1 MSIPPPPVGSDSW
14 LELVLT
20 LVDDEEILGNARA
33 ELELLMLYQARL
45 LAISETDEP
54 LQPALEFDLGCK
66 LYSSQIPVVLN
77 AVPPY
82 RVIVYSDHKISFK
95 VLGNRIAVDVE

>member
-14 LELVLT
+14 LDLALT
-20 LVDDEEILGNARA
+20 FVDDEEILGNARA

-45 LAISETDEP
+45 LAISETDD

-66 LYSSQIPVVLN
+66 LYSSQIPVVLD

-95 VLGNRIAVDVE
+95 ILGNRIAVDVE